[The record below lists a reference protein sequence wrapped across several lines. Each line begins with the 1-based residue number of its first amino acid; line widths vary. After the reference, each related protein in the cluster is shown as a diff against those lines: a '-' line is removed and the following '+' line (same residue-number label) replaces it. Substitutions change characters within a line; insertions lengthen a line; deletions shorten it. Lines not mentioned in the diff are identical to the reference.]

1 MPSEKFYM
9 VTFDLLNS
17 AARTNDYKKAE
28 DALIFSFGPNNY
40 WKPLKQC
47 AFVRT
52 DRGPVAIRNTLSQ
65 RLGTN
70 MNILVVRVRREHALK
85 IKNPTKFAE
94 ATAFFRQIPRSI
106 GG

>member
-1 MPSEKFYM
+1 MPAEKFYM

-17 AARTNDYKKAE
+17 ATRTNDYKKAE
-28 DALIFSFGPNNY
+28 DALIFKFGPNNY

-52 DRGPVAIRNTLSQ
+52 DRGAVAIRNTLSQ
-65 RLGTN
+65 RLGADT
-70 MNILVVRVRREHALK
+70 NILVVRVKREHALK
-85 IKNPTKFAE
+85 IKNPTKLTE
-94 ATAFFRQIPRSI
+94 ARAFFRQIPRSI